1 MPPASAPHASAS
13 RPHTWTFFRTG
24 GIDQIALNNGEDL
37 RRLET
42 LDQKLWVALSC
53 PVKGLEIDE
62 KTLALIDTD
71 GDGRIRAPE
80 LIAAVN
86 WASARLKNPGD
97 LLAGS
102 ESLALSEIDTSSA
115 EGAILESSA
124 RQILRS
130 LGKGDD
136 SAITTAD
143 AANTAAIF
151 SASVLNGSG
160 IIPPAAAEE
169 PAVQAL
175 IKDIITCLGG
185 TASRNGATGITA
197 AQIDAFFKDLA
208 AYTSWVE
215 QSGTKEIAVL
225 GDATAAACNAI
236 KALRPKV
243 EDYFAR
249 CRMAAFDPR
258 AIEALSRSESE
269 YLSRAAEDMRLS
281 AEEIA
286 EFPLARIAANQQLPL
301 FEGVNPAWAE
311 ALAHL
316 HERAVTP
323 VFGAEKTSLS
333 AEEWRVLGDKFAPY
347 ETWLGDKAGSA
358 VEKLGL
364 ARAKEILAGEGRAAL
379 AALVAKD
386 KSLEPEFR
394 AISDV
399 ERLARYHRDL
409 RDLLHN
415 FINFADFFARDR
427 LAVFQA
433 GTLFL
438 DGRSCELCLRVEDP
452 ARHAALAA
460 MSKAYIAYV
469 DCVRPGGEKMQV
481 AACFT
486 QGDSDYLFVGRHGI
500 FYDRKGR
507 DWDATITRLIDNPI
521 SVRQAFWSPYK
532 KFVRFVE
539 EQVAKRAAAA
549 DTEATSKLENVASS
563 TVNTVASGKPVARAG
578 GLGVLAGEGAG
589 GAGRPKFEVG
599 TVAAL
604 GVGLGA
610 IGTLLGGLVA
620 GFLGLGV
627 WMPLG
632 VLGIVLAISGPS
644 MLIAWIKLRQRNL
657 GPILD
662 ANGWAINGRVK
673 ISVPFGTALTD
684 QARLPKNARRLLRD
698 PYARKNRA
706 LRVWAW
712 AALGVVVLGAVAT
725 RVDRHRRGHY
735 FWQAAP
741 TAPAVAAPPAP
752 AVSSGPAEIASEAEA
767 GATPETAK

>member
-1 MPPASAPHASAS
+1 
-13 RPHTWTFFRTG
+13 
-24 GIDQIALNNGEDL
+24 
-37 RRLET
+37 
-42 LDQKLWVALSC
+42 
-53 PVKGLEIDE
+53 
-62 KTLALIDTD
+62 LALIDAD
-71 GDGRIRAPE
+71 EDGRIRAPE

-86 WASARLKNPGD
+86 WACARLKVPGD
-97 LLAGS
+97 LLAGADT
-102 ESLALSEIDTSSA
+102 LPLDAIDTSTD

-130 LGKGDD
+130 LGKAND
-136 SAITTAD
+136 SAITTND

-185 TASRNGATGITA
+185 TASRNGSKGITA
-197 AQIDAFFKDLA
+197 AQIDTFFNDLA

-225 GDATAAACNAI
+225 GDATAAACSAI
-236 KALRPKV
+236 KTLRPKV

-249 CRMAAFDPR
+249 CRMASFDPR
-258 AIEALSRSESE
+258 AIEALNRSESE
-269 YLSRAAEDMRLS
+269 YLARAAEDMRLS

-286 EFPLARIAANQQLPL
+286 AFPLARIDESQRLPL
-301 FEGVNPAWAE
+301 LSGVNPAWSD
-311 ALAHL
+311 ALAYL
-316 HERAVTP
+316 HECAVTP
-323 VFGAEKTSLS
+323 IFGAEKTSLS
-333 AEEWRVLGDKFAPY
+333 AEEWRALNAKLAPY
-347 ETWLGDKAGSA
+347 ETWQGDKAGSA

-364 ARAKEILAGEGRAAL
+364 PRAKEILAGEGRAAL

-386 KSLEPEFR
+386 KSLEPEFK

-399 ERLARYHRDL
+399 ERLTRYYRDL

-415 FINFADFFARDR
+415 FINFGDFFARDR

-438 DGRSCELCLRVEDP
+438 DGRSCELCLRVDDP
-452 ARHAALAA
+452 AKHATLAA

-469 DCVRPGGEKMQV
+469 DCERPGGEKMQI

-500 FYDRKGR
+500 FYDRKER

-521 SVRQAFWSPYK
+521 SVRQAFWAPYK
-532 KFVRFVE
+532 KFVRFIE

-549 DTEATSKLENVASS
+549 DTEATSKLENVAAN
-563 TVNTVASGKPVARAG
+563 TVSTVASGKPAAPLGPVGALAAAG
-578 GLGVLAGEGAG
+578 GGK
-589 GAGRPKFEVG
+589 PKFEVG

-632 VLGIVLAISGPS
+632 ILGIVLAISGPS

-684 QARLPKNARRLLRD
+684 QAVLPKNARRLMRD
-698 PYARKNRA
+698 PYAQRSKA
-706 LRVWAW
+706 LRRW
-712 AALGVVVLGAVAT
+712 LGAGLVLLVLGAVAT
-725 RVDRHRRGHY
+725 QVNRQRRGYY
-735 FWQAAP
+735 FWQ
-741 TAPAVAAPPAP
+741 TAPVVEVGEERA
-752 AVSSGPAEIASEAEA
+752 SGAASEEQSEMEPEA
-767 GATPETAK
+767 VNESGSD

>member
-1 MPPASAPHASAS
+1 
-13 RPHTWTFFRTG
+13 
-24 GIDQIALNNGEDL
+24 LNSGEDL
-37 RRLET
+37 RRLGT

-62 KTLALIDTD
+62 QTLALIDAD
-71 GDGRIRAPE
+71 QDGRIRVPE
-80 LIAAVN
+80 LLAAVD
-86 WASARLKNPGD
+86 WACARLKDPGD
-97 LLAGS
+97 LLRGADR
-102 ESLALSEIDTSSA
+102 LALDAIDTSTPD
-115 EGAILESSA
+115 GAILESSA

-130 LGKGDD
+130 LGKGNDA
-136 SAITTAD
+136 AITTAD

-160 IIPPAAAEE
+160 VIPPAAAEE
-169 PAVQAL
+169 AAVQAL

-197 AQIDAFFKDLA
+197 SQIDTFFRDLA
-208 AYTSWVE
+208 AYASWVE

-225 GDATAAACNAI
+225 GDATAEACSAI
-236 KALRPKV
+236 KLLRPKV

-258 AIEALSRSESE
+258 AIEALSQSESA
-269 YLSRAAEDMRLS
+269 YLARAAEDMRLS

-286 EFPLARIAANQQLPL
+286 AFPLARIDESQRLPL
-301 FEGVNPAWAE
+301 LNGVNPAWAE
-311 ALAHL
+311 ALEHL
-316 HERAVTP
+316 HACAVTP
-323 VFGAEKTSLS
+323 IFGAERTSLS
-333 AEEWRVLGDKFAPY
+333 IEEWRALNAKLAPY
-347 ETWLGDKAGSA
+347 ETWQGDKAGSA

-364 ARAKEILAGEGRAAL
+364 PRAKEILAGEGRAAL

-386 KSLEPEFR
+386 KTLEPEFR

-415 FINFADFFARDR
+415 FINFADFFDR
-427 LAVFQA
+427 SRPAIFQA

-438 DGRSCELCLRVEDP
+438 DGRSCDLCLRVED
-452 ARHAALAA
+452 AAKHAALAA

-469 DCVRPGGEKMQV
+469 ECVRPGGERMQI

-486 QGDSDYLFVGRHGI
+486 QGDSDYLFLGRHGI

-521 SVRQAFWSPYK
+521 SVRQAFWAPYK

-549 DTEATSKLENVASS
+549 DSEATSKLENVASN
-563 TVNTVASGKPVARAG
+563 TVSTVASGKPVAGAAVPRVGPADVFGVG
-578 GLGVLAGEGAG
+578 GG
-589 GAGRPKFEVG
+589 GAVGGAAKPRFEVG

-610 IGTLLGGLVA
+610 IGTILGGLV
-620 GFLGLGV
+620 GSFLGLGV
-627 WMPLG
+627 WMPIG
-632 VLGIVLAISGPS
+632 VLGIMLAISGPS

-684 QARLPKNARRLLRD
+684 QARLPKNARRLMRD
-698 PYARKNRA
+698 PYAPRTHA
-706 LRVWAW
+706 LRRWLV
-712 AALGVVVLGAVAT
+712 AAGVLLALAAAGLWWDAQ
-725 RVDRHRRGHY
+725 RRGHY
-735 FWQAAP
+735 RWQKP
-741 TAPAVAAPPAP
+741 PVAADA
-752 AVSSGPAEIASEAEA
+752 ATAGASSGA
-767 GATPETAK
+767 GAGAASDVAETAADAVENAPPVAGTTP